1 MMPLARWWARVRR
14 AWPVAK
20 YVIGLGLAALA
31 FYQVAG
37 DKSELTEASTALH
50 HLRWEWVLLGVV
62 AEALSYLAFAQLQR
76 TLLRAGR
83 ADVGLGP
90 MATITLAANS
100 ITNSLPAGSVIAPV
114 YSFRQFRRRGADQAV
129 AGWSVVATFVAA
141 AVTLTVVAAAG
152 AAVAGAEGANLDLVP
167 VIAVVLLLAF
177 AMGAVFVQERA
188 LIWTVTALLHL
199 CQRLTGWPRGE
210 LAAHIDRIIK
220 RLTVVRLSPRQVA
233 SALWLGLGNW
243 TFDCACLAVSFLAV
257 GAAVPWK
264 GLLLAY
270 GAGQLAANLP
280 ITPGGL
286 GVVEGS
292 LTIALVAFGG
302 AAASTV
308 VAVLLYRVISFWL
321 ILPTGWGAFAW
332 LAWTGRRHPWPITAA
347 VGEAGDAGT
356 PGSSGAGAGGAAA
369 ATGHADGEGSSQAV
383 GR

>member
-1 MMPLARWWARVRR
+1 MTSLARWRAGVRR
-14 AWPVAK
+14 AWPYAK
-20 YVIGLGLAALA
+20 YVIGLALVALA
-31 FYQVAG
+31 FYQVTG
-37 DKSELTEASTALH
+37 DKGELTEASAALH
-50 HLRWEWVLLGVV
+50 QLRWQWVLLGVA
-62 AEALSYLAFAQLQR
+62 AEAASYLAFAQLQR

-83 ADVGLGP
+83 AYVGLGP
-90 MATITLAANS
+90 MTGITLAANS

-114 YSFRQFRRRGADQAV
+114 YSFRQFRRRGADPAV

-167 VIAVVLLLAF
+167 GIAAALLLALGT
-177 AMGAVFVQERA
+177 GAVFVQERA

-199 CQRLTGWPRGE
+199 SQRLTGWPRGE
-210 LAAHIDRIIK
+210 LAARIDWIIK
-220 RLTVVRLSPRQVA
+220 RLTAVRLSSRQVV
-233 SALWLGLGNW
+233 SVLSLGLANW
-243 TFDCACLAVSFLAV
+243 TFDCTCLAVSFLAV
-257 GAAVPWK
+257 GAAIPWK

-292 LTIALVAFGG
+292 LTIAIVAFGG
-302 AAASTV
+302 AEASTV

-321 ILPTGWGAFAW
+321 ILPTGWTALAW
-332 LAWTGRRHPWPITAA
+332 LAWTGRRHPWTMPAA
-347 VGEAGDAGT
+347 AGDAGH
-356 PGSSGAGAGGAAA
+356 PGGSGAGSGGAAA
-369 ATGHADGEGSSQAV
+369 ATGQADGEGSSRAV